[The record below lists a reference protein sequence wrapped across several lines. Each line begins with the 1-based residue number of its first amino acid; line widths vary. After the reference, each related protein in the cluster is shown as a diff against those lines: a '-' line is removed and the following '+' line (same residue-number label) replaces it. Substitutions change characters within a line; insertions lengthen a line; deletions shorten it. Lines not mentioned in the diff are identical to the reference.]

1 MSSILLIDD
10 KKDNLISIKALLNIL
25 MKDVNIITS
34 QSGKEGINI
43 AIIKQPD
50 IILLD
55 ILMPVM
61 DGFEVCKKL
70 KENKKTASIPI
81 IMLTAV
87 KTDYASK
94 IKGLELGADA
104 FLTKPI
110 NKTELVAQIKVM
122 LRIKRAEDKL
132 RGENLQLEKLI
143 EERTKELSDQEKKYR
158 LIAENTLDVI
168 WIRDTNLKLT
178 YVSPAIM
185 QLRGITPE
193 EAINE
198 RMADSMTPDS
208 IKRLEAIIKLR
219 EKALAKGNK
228 NYINRIELQ
237 QKRKDGSLIW
247 VESISKPIYD
257 ENNKYIGVQG
267 LTRNIDD
274 RKKVELAKEK
284 INIALTGS
292 EEKYRSLV
300 ENLLEGLYTIQDD
313 KIIFCNKKF
322 ADLFGYDDA
331 NDLIGRAIM
340 ELVTPESHALVQ
352 EMIDRHKKG
361 DLERAQYEFHG
372 IKKDGTV
379 ILLESLGGRIHIN
392 GKMAIQGAMRDISK
406 IHASEENLRK
416 LSRAVDQ
423 SPVSILITNLEG
435 VIEYVN
441 PVFEKTSGY
450 SRKELIGHNPRIMK
464 SGHTPDMDYKKLWQT
479 ITDGKEWKGE
489 FLNKKKNNELYW
501 ESASISP
508 IKDIKGIITHFLGIK
523 EDITLRKQMEKD
535 LIFAKEKAVESD
547 KLKTSFLANM
557 SHEIRTPMNAI
568 MGFSSLLTDDNV
580 THEERLEFVELIN
593 NNSNNLLS
601 LIDDIIDIAKIEAGQ
616 LKVSTLDFDFNQILL
631 EIHSTYQ
638 KFTKKKGNVVL
649 DFELETPTQIYKD
662 FIHTDPHRLKQILS
676 NLVGNAIKYTE
687 KGSVKFGYN
696 IIPASKT
703 NRNIPLIQFYVKD
716 TGIGI
721 PKEKMNLIFD
731 RFRQADDSH
740 TREFGGTGLGLAISK
755 NIAHLLGGKIHVVS
769 SVGKGS
775 VFYFT
780 IPLIAVKTPTQITTK
795 GDSKEINFSW
805 QDKILLIAED
815 VQSNYHLLETLLKK
829 TGINIMWVKNGLKA
843 IEMTKKTKGI
853 DLILMD
859 IQMPVLNGYE
869 ATKEIRKTHKDLPII
884 AVTAFALEG
893 DKEKIL
899 NAGCDNYIS
908 KPIRSKE
915 LYSKMALYL
924 NKD

>member
-143 EERTKELSDQEKKYR
+143 EERTRELSDQEKKYR

-168 WIRDTNLKLT
+168 WVRDTNLKLT

-219 EKALAKGNK
+219 EKTLAKGNN

-237 QKRKDGSLIW
+237 HKRKDGSLIW

-257 ENNKYIGVQG
+257 ENNKYIGIQG
-267 LTRNIDD
+267 LTRDIDH

-284 INIALTGS
+284 INIALTES

-331 NDLIGRAIM
+331 NDLIGKAIM

-352 EMIDRHKKG
+352 EMIDRKENG

-372 IKKDGTV
+372 IKKDGT
-379 ILLESLGGRIHIN
+379 IMLLESLGGRIQIN

-441 PVFEKTSGY
+441 PVFEKISGY

-464 SGHTPDMDYKKLWQT
+464 SGHTPDMDYKKLWKT

-859 IQMPVLNGYE
+859 IQMPVLSGYE

>member
-143 EERTKELSDQEKKYR
+143 EERTRELSDQEKKYR

-219 EKALAKGNK
+219 EKTLAKGNN

-237 QKRKDGSLIW
+237 HKRKDGSLIW

-257 ENNKYIGVQG
+257 ENNKYIGIQG
-267 LTRNIDD
+267 LTRDIDH

-284 INIALTGS
+284 INIALTES

-331 NDLIGRAIM
+331 NDLIGKAIM

-352 EMIDRHKKG
+352 EMIDRKENG

-372 IKKDGTV
+372 IKKDGT
-379 ILLESLGGRIHIN
+379 IMLLESLGGRIQIN

-423 SPVSILITNLEG
+423 SPVSILITNLKG
-435 VIEYVN
+435 DIEYVN

-464 SGHTPDMDYKKLWQT
+464 SGYTPDMDYKKLWQT

-631 EIHSTYQ
+631 EIYSTYQ

-649 DFELETPTQIYKD
+649 DFELETPKQIHKD

-687 KGSVKFGYN
+687 KGNVKFGYN

-780 IPLIAVKTPTQITTK
+780 LPLISAKTPAQITTK
-795 GDSKEINFSW
+795 GDLKEINLSW